1 MSVDQI
7 PGQSGAAMVRDY
19 MGRNRGAW
27 LSIADF
33 IVRENFRS
41 VFAAASG
48 AAPGKRSAGAA
59 PHGAALAAF
68 PSLPDGNHGENL
80 KAPQA

>member
-19 MGRNRGAW
+19 MGRNHGAW

-41 VFAAASG
+41 VFASQAARPAEG
-48 AAPGKRSAGAA
+48 APLRGEVAGRVARFQA
-59 PHGAALAAF
+59 
-68 PSLPDGNHGENL
+68 LPDGNHGENL